1 MSRVAAVVL
10 VVALAAPAR
19 ADRKPGFT
27 ANVPVAAPTRIDW
40 TFAVTNR
47 TVADPPPTLLDPGY
61 ASAKQSFDLYLPP
74 RPDAAKEVP
83 AIVFVSAGNDAAG
96 WKAFEP
102 TCTKLG
108 IAYVAVRGAGNNVP
122 PPQRVRI
129 VLDCLDELRR
139 NVPVDPDRTYIA
151 GFSGG
156 GRMACAIGFALPEYF
171 GGILPLCAS
180 GELREEPW
188 LRHRAAD
195 RLSAALVTGP
205 GDFNRGE
212 VALWRG
218 PFWRDL
224 GIRTK
229 VWEQPGL
236 GHALPSAATLGQAV
250 AWLEEDRPRRAALA
264 KKHPA
269 TRADARTP
277 AAAQPSLLLD
287 EAKAKAADPKT
298 AFAGLMLA
306 KGVSA
311 RWPDRPEGKAARD
324 WLVEY
329 DARGNRAWEKD
340 DIAEQRRTLV
350 AEAKSL
356 SDYALK
362 GVPANSPYLKSRP
375 DMARRAISL
384 WEKVIDDSPGSAD
397 AATGKRLVPE
407 LEPLTKK

>member
-1 MSRVAAVVL
+1 MAAN
-10 VVALAAPAR
+10 ASI
-19 ADRKPGFT
+19 ADTP
-27 ANVPVAAPTRIDW
+27 
-40 TFAVTNR
+40 
-47 TVADPPPTLLDPGY
+47 
-61 ASAKQSFDLYLPP
+61 
-74 RPDAAKEVP
+74 
-83 AIVFVSAGNDAAG
+83 
-96 WKAFEP
+96 
-102 TCTKLG
+102 
-108 IAYVAVRGAGNNVP
+108 
-122 PPQRVRI
+122 
-129 VLDCLDELRR
+129 
-139 NVPVDPDRTYIA
+139 
-151 GFSGG
+151 
-156 GRMACAIGFALPEYF
+156 
-171 GGILPLCAS
+171 
-180 GELREEPW
+180 ELRERW
-188 LRHRAAD
+188 GNFA
-195 RLSAALVTGP
+195 
-205 GDFNRGE
+205 F
-212 VALWRG
+212 
-218 PFWRDL
+218 
-224 GIRTK
+224 
-229 VWEQPGL
+229 
-236 GHALPSAATLGQAV
+236 
-250 AWLEEDRPRRAALA
+250 
-264 KKHPA
+264 
-269 TRADARTP
+269 TP
-277 AAAQPSLLLD
+277 AW